1 MCCPINYGVKKFTP
15 TTNITTGVVVIKTLI
30 NNLTKVFHCIR
41 IINPPD
47 KPYQFI
53 IHITINIQQNKKPH
67 LEMGFNKLGPNK
79 PIFQEG
85 PFLKLVI

>member
-1 MCCPINYGVKKFTP
+1 
-15 TTNITTGVVVIKTLI
+15 LI
-30 NNLTKVFHCIR
+30 LFKVLFISGNL
-41 IINPPD
+41 IIN
-47 KPYQFI
+47 I
-53 IHITINIQQNKKPH
+53 SINKKPH